1 MIWVVKLGGSLMR
14 QAVLI
19 TWLRALRQGGGRIVI
34 VPGGGVY
41 ANRIRAVQRA
51 QQHSDTTAHGLAL
64 NAMRRY
70 GALLARQGAGLK
82 QIATPGALR
91 QVLRRKQV
99 PLWSPVKMTPAWT
112 DLPRNWSI
120 SADSLALRLATQLGA
135 ACLLLIKRPQPAQ
148 RTPADL
154 VDAYFPGLWAAQEY
168 HPPVYWLGAHDHAL
182 LRRALRSNAPP
193 PGQRLV
199 L

>member
-14 QAVLI
+14 QAVLS
-19 TWLRALRQGGGRIVI
+19 TWLQALRRGGGRIVI

-41 ANRIRAVQRA
+41 ADRVRAVQHA
-51 QQHSDTTAHGLAL
+51 QRHSDTTAQGLAL

-70 GALLARQGAGLK
+70 GALLARRSAGLQ

-99 PLWSPVKMTPAWT
+99 PLWSPVKMAPAWT
-112 DLPRNWSI
+112 ELPCNWEVS
-120 SADSLALRLATQLGA
+120 SDSLALRLAAQLGA
-135 ACLLLIKRPQPAQ
+135 ACLLLIKRPRPTRHAPAE
-148 RTPADL
+148 L
-154 VDAYFPGLWAAQEY
+154 VDAYFPGLWATQGY
-168 HPPVYWLGAHDHAL
+168 RPPVYWLGARDHAL
-182 LRRALRSNAPP
+182 LRLALRSNAPP